1 MKMFNK
7 IKMSNVIIFG
17 IVCLIL
23 SLYLFRAA
31 DGEGDK
37 DSEMLPIGS
46 VMGTLQGKTAPN
58 QGFGLYK
65 INNLDTLS
73 GDEAAVI
80 SDIQNGNYEYEAYTS
95 QIGLQG
101 HLMIIAVKVLKNGN
115 AVVQLF
121 KILNCF
127 LFAFVI
133 MGIVLQI
140 YKKYGLNFAIA
151 FFVISFS
158 AHWNVNFSR
167 NLYWVEYTW
176 FIPLFLG
183 LFLLNHRKN
192 RAFLYPLFLVAVLVK
207 CLCGY
212 EFLSVVM
219 MGGIVFLIAEW
230 IRDKSNRKEYTK
242 DILIIGLMS
251 ILGFATAYLIQA
263 YISGNGNIADGFSFM
278 KLNLWS
284 RRMSIMS
291 SSIPGAD
298 EIMLESINAPLLKV
312 VKMYLFMGLEGKL
325 ILISL
330 LSAVFCCIYQ
340 RKILKKNNN
349 FDISLLLVTFLGAIS
364 WLILAKPHSYIHTHI
379 NFVIWYMG
387 FMQTCVYIV
396 LNTVMDA
403 KKVKLIIEK
412 WSVKR

>member
-1 MKMFNK
+1 MFNK
-7 IKMSNVIIFG
+7 IKISNVIIFG

-46 VMGTLQGKTAPN
+46 VMGTLQGKTVPN

-121 KILNCF
+121 KISNCF

-151 FFVISFS
+151 FFVVSFS

-183 LFLLNHRKN
+183 LFLL
-192 RAFLYPLFLVAVLVK
+192 
-207 CLCGY
+207 
-212 EFLSVVM
+212 
-219 MGGIVFLIAEW
+219 
-230 IRDKSNRKEYTK
+230 TK
-242 DILIIGLMS
+242 TS
-251 ILGFATAYLIQA
+251 
-263 YISGNGNIADGFSFM
+263 
-278 KLNLWS
+278 
-284 RRMSIMS
+284 
-291 SSIPGAD
+291 
-298 EIMLESINAPLLKV
+298 
-312 VKMYLFMGLEGKL
+312 
-325 ILISL
+325 
-330 LSAVFCCIYQ
+330 
-340 RKILKKNNN
+340 
-349 FDISLLLVTFLGAIS
+349 
-364 WLILAKPHSYIHTHI
+364 HT
-379 NFVIWYMG
+379 
-387 FMQTCVYIV
+387 
-396 LNTVMDA
+396 
-403 KKVKLIIEK
+403 
-412 WSVKR
+412 